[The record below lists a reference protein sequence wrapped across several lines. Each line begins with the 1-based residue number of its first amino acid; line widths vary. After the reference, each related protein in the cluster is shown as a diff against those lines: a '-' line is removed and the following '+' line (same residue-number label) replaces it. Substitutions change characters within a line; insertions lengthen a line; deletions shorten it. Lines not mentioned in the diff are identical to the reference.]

1 MLCVRSAV
9 GVGTPGAALV
19 VEVGRE
25 RFDLADSL
33 GRLQELNG
41 ETLVRVPCNV
51 AVLWITLV
59 RVLDG
64 NESCCAYHHPGTGV
78 VSLESKRQPAV
89 GRQHGG
95 VSAGRVVV
103 VEGVD
108 VALPPG
114 LLTGTEDVEV
124 VAVQVCW

>member
-1 MLCVRSAV
+1 MRCGDEKGDFRGFRDFSLTPCTRVVR
-9 GVGTPGAALV
+9 L
-19 VEVGRE
+19 ERE
-25 RFDLADSL
+25 RQPS
-33 GRLQELNG
+33 
-41 ETLVRVPCNV
+41 VR
-51 AVLWITLV
+51 
-59 RVLDG
+59 RKH
-64 NESCCAYHHPGTGV
+64 S
-78 VSLESKRQPAV
+78 S
-89 GRQHGG
+89 